1 MMMIILVDEKRPR
14 CLADSLDSMII
25 PVAVSLPFTD
35 YMGLFPQDA
44 ELLYG

>member
-14 CLADSLDSMII
+14 CLEDSLDSII
-25 PVAVSLPFTD
+25 PVAVSLLFTD

-44 ELLYG
+44 ELLDG